1 MVLRTIV
8 TSAYELNYE
17 QERSGAVYKSFS
29 LLTETLDALI
39 HDDFNYIIYTDRKT
53 SDKHN
58 LEQKYNRTNIKLVY
72 KELDSEFYTN
82 IINPVR
88 ERKFQAGEKFDR
100 IYAVKNYEEVIINKL
115 ENLLENS
122 HIHHAIDREESIIWL
137 DAGLFGTSCSNAWR
151 DYMRRMIYG
160 KKIFLEKIFEK
171 VEKHRFICTKGNNI
185 IINYE
190 LKDRLKNLHGVDVS
204 IVPGCLFGGKKDEI
218 QNVLQDYK
226 LTLLNHINTYQELI
240 SEQEILSILTDKKE
254 VKFYEFND
262 WDDLQKAFL
271 KIMDVYDE
279 TVYNKDECYKFVL

>member
-58 LEQKYNRTNIKLVY
+58 LEQKYNRPNIKLVY
-72 KELDSEFYTN
+72 KELDSEFYTK

-88 ERKFQAGEKFDR
+88 ETKFQAGEKFDR
-100 IYAVKNYEEVIINKL
+100 IYAVKNYEEVILNKL

-122 HIHHAIDREESIIWL
+122 QIHHAIDREESIIWL
-137 DAGLFGTSCSNAWR
+137 DA
-151 DYMRRMIYG
+151 
-160 KKIFLEKIFEK
+160 

-204 IVPGCLFGGKKDEI
+204 IVPGCLFGGKKDEV

-226 LTLLNHINTYQELI
+226 ITLLNHINTYNELV

-279 TVYNKDECYKFVL
+279 TIYNKDECYKFEL